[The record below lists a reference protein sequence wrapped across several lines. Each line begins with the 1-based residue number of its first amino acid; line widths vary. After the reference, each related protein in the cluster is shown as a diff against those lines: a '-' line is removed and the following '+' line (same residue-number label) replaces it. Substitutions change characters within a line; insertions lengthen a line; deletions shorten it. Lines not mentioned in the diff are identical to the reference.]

1 MFSSSTLEL
10 VREIC
15 VVRRARDVAFIFS
28 SGLIFSSYPPIA
40 HAGVCRDDN
49 AGRARNAELTND
61 VLVASRGWLKN
72 DAVVAGLVEISK
84 SGTRETVH
92 AQK

>member
-1 MFSSSTLEL
+1 
-10 VREIC
+10 

-28 SGLIFSSYPPIA
+28 SGLIFSSSPPIA
-40 HAGVCRDDN
+40 HAGVRGDDD

-61 VLVASRGWLKN
+61 VLVVSRGWLTN
-72 DAVVAGLVEISK
+72 NAVVAGLVEIGK
-84 SGTRETVH
+84 SGTHKTVR